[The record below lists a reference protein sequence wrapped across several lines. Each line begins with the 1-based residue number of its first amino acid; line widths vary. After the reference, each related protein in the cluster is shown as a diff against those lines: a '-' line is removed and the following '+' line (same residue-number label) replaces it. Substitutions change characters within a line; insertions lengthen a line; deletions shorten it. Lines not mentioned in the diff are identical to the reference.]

1 MSLLA
6 SGKVAAFKERLQELL
21 YRSTS
26 FYQTG
31 AKYAELFYS
40 GFMLG
45 LLSILSSDYML
56 ESERESGRGRP
67 DAVLIPKQ
75 GKGDQA
81 LIIEYKVSK
90 EVDGLTTTA
99 QKGLQQIAKKGYA
112 AKLREHDHVKT
123 LLQVCMAFCGKEVAL
138 EYRQEMVEPKRRS

>member
-6 SGKVAAFKERLQELL
+6 VGKVAEFKERLQELL
-21 YRSTS
+21 HRSTS

-45 LLSILSSDYML
+45 LVSILSSDYRI
-56 ESERESGRGRP
+56 ESERESGMGRP

-75 GKGDQA
+75 GRGDQV

-90 EVDGLTTTA
+90 EVDGLTAKA
-99 QKGLQQIAKKGYA
+99 QEGLQQISNKGYA
-112 AKLREHDHVKT
+112 AKLREHAHVKMI
-123 LLQVCMAFCGKEVAL
+123 LEVCMAFCGKEVAL
-138 EYRQEMVEPKRRS
+138 EYRQVMV